1 LGADGLM
8 ASSPA
13 SIPASASRAAAASLA
28 PPDEIPDFWFVRPPG
43 FVEFDLEEDPEARI
57 VRMADAADVLFPS
70 VPPEQKFSLVVSSEY
85 LLQMMTEA
93 GAVHV
98 SSCLLR
104 MPDDK
109 LSQGTLCV
117 IVERPETGPDIQDR
131 RGSAKRTAVQWR
143 ELHPNAEVG
152 MVMLPYGIAALCI
165 RDLELEIPG
174 ALFGQE
180 ESVPATMRQVQFCV
194 PLKAGPGSVLF
205 VFMTE
210 DREHWAEYL
219 EVLSGIMKSISD
231 EEPVVANAA
240 GAEGPDVGGTE
251 QRA

>member
-1 LGADGLM
+1 M
-8 ASSPA
+8 ASSPDP
-13 SIPASASRAAAASLA
+13 IPASAPEAAATPFASL
-28 PPDEIPDFWFVRPPG
+28 DETPDFWFVRPPG
-43 FVEFDLEEDPEARI
+43 FVEFDLEEDPEARV
-57 VRMADAADVLFPS
+57 VRMAEAADVLFPS
-70 VPPEQKFSLVVSSEY
+70 VPPAQKFSLVVSSEY
-85 LLQMMTEA
+85 IFQMMIEA
-93 GAVHV
+93 GAAHV

-104 MPDDK
+104 MSDDQ

-117 IVERPETGPDIQDR
+117 MVERPETGPDFQDR

-143 ELHPNAEVG
+143 ELHPDAEVG
-152 MVMLPYGIAALCI
+152 MVMLPYGMAALCI
-165 RDLELEIPG
+165 RDLDLEIPG

-180 ESVPATMRQVQFCV
+180 ESVPATMRQVQLSV

-210 DREHWAEYL
+210 DREHWTEYL

-231 EEPVVANAA
+231 EEPGVENAVK
-240 GAEGPDVGGTE
+240 AEVQDAGGTE